1 MEECYN
7 ERVLYTTLLL
17 HPIHILFAF
26 YYGVEIIAYL
36 GILLYATSII
46 YWKNPHNDSYRMFD
60 CIIARLSILTLI
72 ILSICIKNNRW
83 IFTTLSL
90 LLAGIVCWYISC
102 YCYDTKKYLFSI
114 NFHCILHIFVSIA
127 ALIVSREY
135 YLSNIRYQYIPA
147 SSYDQSISTTPLV
160 DKFTDYNF

>member
-1 MEECYN
+1 MEEYHG
-7 ERVLYTTLLL
+7 EYVLYLTLLL

-46 YWKNPHNDSYRMFD
+46 YWKYPLQDSVYKDYD
-60 CIIARLSILTLI
+60 CIIARLSFLTLI

-83 IFTTLSL
+83 VFTSLSL
-90 LLAGIVCWYISC
+90 ILAGIVCWFISC
-102 YCYDTKKYLFSI
+102 YCYDTKKYSFSI
-114 NFHCILHIFVSIA
+114 IFHCLLHIFVSIS

-135 YLSNIRYQYIPA
+135 YLSNNR
-147 SSYDQSISTTPLV
+147 DQ
-160 DKFTDYNF
+160 